1 MPDLEGIATVSS
13 DLLGLGDVAGG
24 KVWLYSDPT
33 TPWGCLADV
42 RRYHAKPGRVLW
54 GELEALGKAV

>member
-24 KVWLYSDPT
+24 NVWLYSDPT
-33 TPWGCLADV
+33 APWGCLANV
-42 RRYHAKPGRVLW
+42 RRHHPKPGRVLW
-54 GELEALGKAV
+54 GELAALGKTV